1 MCVCIVGATI
11 TNPLHDGKPAEIS
24 VRVEELMNVIETDGT
39 VILKARAVGK
49 CSLQIG
55 KSAFA
60 FVENWSAKKRVAL
73 NVQDHFRQA
82 FGLVEELVCLKTHD
96 SCQGIKRVRLRDCD
110 HVVRNRIDT
119 KLALVEIL
127 HHERIAQL
135 RNVSDAVNV
144 IG

>member
-24 VRVEELMNVIETDGT
+24 VRVEELMNVIETDGA

-60 FVENWSAKKRVAL
+60 FVENRPAKKRVPL
-73 NVQDHFRQA
+73 DVQNHFRQT
-82 FGLVEELVCLKTHD
+82 FGLLEELVCLKTRD
-96 SCQGIKRVRLRDCD
+96 RGERVKWVGL
-110 HVVRNRIDT
+110 
-119 KLALVEIL
+119 
-127 HHERIAQL
+127 
-135 RNVSDAVNV
+135 
-144 IG
+144 G